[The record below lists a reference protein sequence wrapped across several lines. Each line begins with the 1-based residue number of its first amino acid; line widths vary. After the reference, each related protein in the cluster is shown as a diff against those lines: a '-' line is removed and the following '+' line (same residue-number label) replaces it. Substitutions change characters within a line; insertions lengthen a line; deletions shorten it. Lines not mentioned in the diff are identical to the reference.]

1 MTSSSVYQLQLD
13 SVLLNYPGEGPLN
26 AVRKDQLTEAI
37 VSINNAL
44 LQEEN
49 ARIAEDVR
57 LQGAIETA
65 VAQLVG
71 GAPELLNTLNELAA
85 AIGDDESFT
94 NTMLTKF
101 GEISAALDNETLA
114 RTAAVEAAVAALNS
128 TITTQV
134 GLLEAQIQAEE
145 TRATGAEQAN
155 TDAIVAEV
163 TRATAAEG
171 VLQGNIDVVK
181 DNLLTEVKRAVGAEQ
196 ANTDAIEAE
205 EQRALAAEVVLQR
218 NIDDEEIRATA
229 AELVNKTSILD
240 EVTRATAA
248 EAVLQSKIQDEKT
261 RALTAEDA
269 LQTQITNFDTNK
281 INRGGDINI
290 SGDYQFNGKVEAA
303 VFKIGSKWQYKEVL
317 MDGVMALVLEHYD
330 QNANDGAGGWVVV
343 MPFKPVLRAGWPVP
357 IGSYKW
363 ATGPFSF
370 FLDMTE
376 LFNPLTNAVW
386 NAATAFDTKTTND
399 AGETVSVL
407 TLPSSGEPAISYDAW
422 ALDQATV
429 IAPDLYGSPAP
440 DTVNVKSAQFNFP
453 DGVYQKYVLIHHNT
467 PKGCIYYDGREI
479 AINQAFNWELRF
491 VPSGGTAGDI
501 EYNPTTV
508 LVGTAISST
517 TNDFVALATNY
528 GAQTQPKVVAYLPGG
543 SVSDRPPSSI
553 MENDIVGSPVVN
565 LTNDL
570 NTGFDWLSTKVT
582 LP

>member
-1 MTSSSVYQLQLD
+1 M
-13 SVLLNYPGEGPLN
+13 
-26 AVRKDQLTEAI
+26 
-37 VSINNAL
+37 
-44 LQEEN
+44 
-49 ARIAEDVR
+49 
-57 LQGAIETA
+57 
-65 VAQLVG
+65 
-71 GAPELLNTLNELAA
+71 
-85 AIGDDESFT
+85 
-94 NTMLTKF
+94 
-101 GEISAALDNETLA
+101 
-114 RTAAVEAAVAALNS
+114 
-128 TITTQV
+128 
-134 GLLEAQIQAEE
+134 
-145 TRATGAEQAN
+145 
-155 TDAIVAEV
+155 
-163 TRATAAEG
+163 
-171 VLQGNIDVVK
+171 
-181 DNLLTEVKRAVGAEQ
+181 KRAVGAEQ

-205 EQRALAAEVVLQR
+205 EQRALAAEVVLKR

-248 EAVLQSKIQDEKT
+248 EAVLQSKIQDEET
-261 RALTAEDA
+261 RALTAEEA

-281 INRGGDINI
+281 INRGGDTNI

-386 NAATAFDTKTTND
+386 NAETAFDTKTTND

-407 TLPSSGEPAISYDAW
+407 TLPSSGEPAISYDEW

-440 DTVNVKSAQFNFP
+440 ETVNVKSAQFNFP
-453 DGVYQKYVLIHHNT
+453 DGAYQKYVLIHHNT